1 LNVNSDSGNVNT
13 DSGKSLKS
21 VHLQPE
27 SLFTLNQN
35 GCSRSSG
42 MGVHNGPEYAPR
54 SSLTIGN
61 SGFEPTRNS
70 KDAGADS
77 FAVLEG
83 KEFQTQ
89 FFDYRVALDLVAK
102 EEEG

>member
-1 LNVNSDSGNVNT
+1 MNSDSGNVNT

-42 MGVHNGPEYAPR
+42 MGVHNGPEYAQEWL
-54 SSLTIGN
+54 LTLLFG
-61 SGFEPTRNS
+61 GFLMNNPLLT
-70 KDAGADS
+70 DLFDQ
-77 FAVLEG
+77 LE
-83 KEFQTQ
+83 KELNRLHYNNQSVKQ
-89 FFDYRVALDLVAK
+89 YRRL
-102 EEEG
+102 

>member
-1 LNVNSDSGNVNT
+1 VNT

-42 MGVHNGPEYAPR
+42 MGVHDGPEYA
-54 SSLTIGN
+54 G
-61 SGFEPTRNS
+61 
-70 KDAGADS
+70 
-77 FAVLEG
+77 VLETSG
-83 KEFQTQ
+83 A
-89 FFDYRVALDLVAK
+89 ALIA
-102 EEEG
+102 

>member
-1 LNVNSDSGNVNT
+1 MNVNSDSGNVNT

-42 MGVHNGPEYAPR
+42 MGVQDEPEYALPAER
-54 SSLTIGN
+54 LSKIGKQR
-61 SGFEPTRNS
+61 F
-70 KDAGADS
+70 DAMENLHPDEVG
-77 FAVLEG
+77 
-83 KEFQTQ
+83 
-89 FFDYRVALDLVAK
+89 DYQ
-102 EEEG
+102 ESTG

>member
-1 LNVNSDSGNVNT
+1 VNT

-42 MGVHNGPEYAPR
+42 MGVHDGPEYAPNQTKR
-54 SSLTIGN
+54 PSTGSVRQTWHSGCIKNLLELFLKN
-61 SGFEPTRNS
+61 SVT
-70 KDAGADS
+70 
-77 FAVLEG
+77 
-83 KEFQTQ
+83 
-89 FFDYRVALDLVAK
+89 
-102 EEEG
+102 

>member
-1 LNVNSDSGNVNT
+1 VNT

-42 MGVHNGPEYAPR
+42 MGVHDGPEYALLGP
-54 SSLTIGN
+54 LT
-61 SGFEPTRNS
+61 SGVS
-70 KDAGADS
+70 
-77 FAVLEG
+77 
-83 KEFQTQ
+83 
-89 FFDYRVALDLVAK
+89 
-102 EEEG
+102 